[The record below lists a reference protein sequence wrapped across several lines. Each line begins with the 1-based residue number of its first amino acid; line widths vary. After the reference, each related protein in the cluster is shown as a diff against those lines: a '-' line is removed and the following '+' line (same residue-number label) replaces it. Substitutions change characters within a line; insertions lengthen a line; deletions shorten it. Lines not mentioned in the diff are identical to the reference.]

1 LPRPFYRQESAL
13 SRLSILW
20 LAFSFPI
27 AWSQEPA
34 SDAPSLTLP
43 QAAALTLERNP
54 RLRSA
59 PFGRE
64 AAAAELDQATLRPP
78 WSVDLQVE
86 DIAGTGEFSGFN
98 AAETTLRLSRIFRP
112 SDVRS
117 GQISIASAQ
126 GDQLENELEVERLDL
141 MTLLARRF
149 EAVVHR
155 QDLLKLAEEAVAV
168 WQGARELVLSR
179 ERAGAAPA
187 VERLRTEI
195 QLANARL
202 QVEDAE
208 HELRAARLSLAA
220 TWGDRTP
227 TFGSADADLCRLP
240 ELAPFETVA
249 TNLERNPELL
259 RFASEQRLEEA
270 RAQLADARR
279 RPDWTLSAGVRR
291 FEQFDDQALVFSV
304 SVPLGSSARAAP
316 AFRRAN
322 ALRQQSEFEEQ
333 AVRLRIH
340 ATLFE
345 LYQEMLHARTAL
357 RTFDREILPRANEI
371 LTDIEEGYRVGRFS
385 HLELL
390 NAQADLLAA
399 RAARLTACSDHQLF
413 LIDIERLT
421 GGGSVWL
428 ADRPGATP

>member
-1 LPRPFYRQESAL
+1 M

-20 LAFSFPI
+20 LAFAFPI

-64 AAAAELDQATLRPP
+64 AAAAELDQAALAPP

-86 DIAGTGEFSGFN
+86 DIVGTGGFSGFN
-98 AAETTLRLSRIFRP
+98 AAETTLRLSRIFQS

-117 GQISIASAQ
+117 GRVSIASVQ
-126 GDQLENELEVERLDL
+126 GDQVENDLEIERLDL

-155 QDLLKLAEEAVAV
+155 QDLLQLAEESVEV
-168 WQGARELVLSR
+168 WQRARELVLSR

-220 TWGDRTP
+220 TWGDLTP

-270 RAQLADARR
+270 HAQLADARR

-291 FEQFDDQALVFSV
+291 FEQFDDHALVFSV

-322 ALRQQSEFEEQ
+322 ALRQQSELEEQ
-333 AVRLRIH
+333 AVRLGIH

-345 LYQEMLHARTAL
+345 LYQEMAHTRTAL
-357 RTFDREILPRANEI
+357 QTFGREILPRANEI
-371 LTDIEEGYRVGRFS
+371 LGEIEEGYRVGRFS

-390 NAQADLLAA
+390 SAQADLLAA
-399 RAARLTACSDHQLF
+399 QTARLTACSDHQRF

-421 GGGSVWL
+421 GGGPVWL
-428 ADRPGATP
+428 ENRTGARR